1 MKDLFSRMHEL
12 NKENIEKHAPES
24 SGVII
29 LYDKQGRIEHLAVAN
44 DSLKSTLYEL
54 IDRNSAALS
63 RQGDY
68 PEVFQPFLPDI
79 LPGHLIC
86 PV

>member
-1 MKDLFSRMHEL
+1 MKDLFSRMREL

-54 IDRNSAALS
+54 IDRNSAAYFTF
-63 RQGDY
+63 R
-68 PEVFQPFLPDI
+68 EVK
-79 LPGHLIC
+79 
-86 PV
+86 VE